1 MSSAIPQH
9 CDSLLQK
16 FPSTRRVISS
26 ESAET
31 SVRIPC
37 FKPSTALGL
46 VVHSFHL
53 RCGRRNNNI
62 RINRVIER
70 AIEDYHYIS
79 RTTVSDTL
87 SVREVAPLV
96 ELYGAGI
103 GFPTIL
109 IRS

>member
-16 FPSTRRVISS
+16 FPNNRGVISS
-26 ESAET
+26 ESAEI

-37 FKPSTALGL
+37 FKLSTALGL
-46 VVHSFHL
+46 VVHSFYL
-53 RCGRRNNNI
+53 RCGRRNNHI
-62 RINRVIER
+62 GTNRVTAR
-70 AIEDYHYIS
+70 ATKYYHYIS

-87 SVREVAPLV
+87 SERAVAPLV
-96 ELYGAGI
+96 ESYGAGI

-109 IRS
+109 I